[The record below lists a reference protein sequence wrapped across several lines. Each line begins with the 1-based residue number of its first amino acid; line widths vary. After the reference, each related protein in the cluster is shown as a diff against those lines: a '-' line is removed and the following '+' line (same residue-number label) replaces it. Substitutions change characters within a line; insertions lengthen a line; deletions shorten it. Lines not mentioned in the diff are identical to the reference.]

1 MKNKI
6 KAYELLEYAKKC
18 SNDKKF
24 DNALH
29 YLKKCAKYKEFS
41 KDILFEKA
49 KIFYELNEL
58 DKSCRYFSK
67 YIKNS
72 SDTVLK
78 ANAMLILSKIYKIN
92 GRYDKALNLLDS
104 MNADKNPVMAEW
116 EKERLDISYYKI
128 NDFFK
133 VHEFSGDPVF
143 LIKEFQIIKSIRP
156 KMQRDLF
163 FIARISNYLHNYQFT
178 KQLINKYADLTYSND
193 IFYNNAILNEFEIA
207 SKEIFLK
214 SKPRGLWIAPG
225 SKCNISC
232 IMCFSKDIKWELSD
246 KNIKDIYSYM
256 PYLENI
262 VWWGGEPT
270 ISEKFYEMIKY
281 ALSYKH
287 IKHTVITNGQYL
299 PQKFIDLVI
308 NNSIEVAFSIDS
320 VDKNKYEK
328 IRVGASFEKLIGNI
342 EKLRPLADKKLL
354 KINSVI
360 ADYNSKE
367 INQILR
373 FAKKMNFRT
382 VSFIPMISKD
392 IKDNMLKSADDLNKI
407 DKALRNDSGV
417 EVNSSIKILSGKKNL
432 KNCMTKGFCHTPWSY
447 ATIRYDGKIVPDNLC
462 TCYRKESFDLTDSN
476 FLQYWNSEYIMN
488 LRKYIVAD
496 TACSVLCPQANILEK
511 IKK

>member
-6 KAYELLEYAKKC
+6 KSYELLEFAKKY
-18 SNDKKF
+18 SNERKF
-24 DNALH
+24 GVALD
-29 YLKKCAKYKEFS
+29 YLKKCAKFKEFS
-41 KDILFEKA
+41 KEILFEKA

-58 DKSCRYFSK
+58 DKSCRYFLK

-72 SDTVLK
+72 SDVVLK
-78 ANAMLILSKIYKIN
+78 ANAVLIVSKIYKIK
-92 GRYDKALNLLDS
+92 GCYDKALFFLDG
-104 MNADKNPVMAEW
+104 MDKTPVLPQW
-116 EKERLDISYYKI
+116 EKERLDVSYYKF

-133 VHEFSGDPVF
+133 VHEFSGDAGL
-143 LIKEFQIIKSIRP
+143 LIKEFEVIKSIRP
-156 KMQRDLF
+156 KTQRELF
-163 FIARISNYLHNYQFT
+163 YVSRISNYLHNYEFT
-178 KQLINKYADLTYSND
+178 KKLINEQISLANSSDA
-193 IFYNNAILNEFEIA
+193 FYNNAILNEFEIA
-207 SKEIFLK
+207 SKTFLLK

-232 IMCFSKDIKWELSD
+232 IMCFSKDINWELSD

-270 ISEKFYEMIKY
+270 ISEKFYEMITY
-281 ALSYKH
+281 ALKYKN

-308 NNSIEVAFSIDS
+308 DNSIEVAFSIDS

-328 IRVGASFEKLIGNI
+328 IRYGASFEKLMENI
-342 EKLRPLADKKLL
+342 AKLKPLADKKLL

-360 ADYNSKE
+360 ADYNAKE
-367 INQILR
+367 IKYILK
-373 FAKKMNFRT
+373 FARKRNFRT

-392 IKDNMLKSADDLNKI
+392 IKNNMLKRTDDLNKI
-407 DKALRNDSGV
+407 DKMIGKDAGV
-417 EVNSSIKILSGKKNL
+417 EVNSSIKILSGE
-432 KNCMTKGFCHTPWSY
+432 NCGIKCATKGFCHTPWSY

-462 TCYRKESFDLTDSN
+462 TCYRKESFNLTDSN
-476 FLQYWNSEYIMN
+476 FLKYWNSTYMTD
-488 LRKYIVAD
+488 LRKNIISRG
-496 TACSVLCPQANILEK
+496 ACSVLCPQANVLEK